1 MSLAVDGYGG
11 LILIGLMAVVTL
23 ITRFGGVLVMSFIPI
38 GPRVES
44 FINAMSGSVLIA
56 ILVPIAVEGDAGAR
70 LALLATAGVML
81 LLKRP
86 MPAIAAG
93 IATAAGWRYLFG

>member
-1 MSLAVDGYGG
+1 MSLSVDGYGG

-38 GPRVES
+38 SPRVES

-56 ILVPIAVEGDAGAR
+56 ILVPIAVEGDTGAR
-70 LALLATAGVML
+70 MALVATAVIML
-81 LLKRP
+81 VVKRP

>member
-1 MSLAVDGYGG
+1 MSTEGFGG
-11 LILIGLMAVVTL
+11 LILIGLMTLVTL
-23 ITRFGGVLVMSFIPI
+23 VTRFGGVMVMSVIPI

-56 ILVPIAVEGDAGAR
+56 ILVPMAVEGDAGAR
-70 LALLATAGVML
+70 LALIATGGVML
-81 LLKRP
+81 ALKKP

>member
-1 MSLAVDGYGG
+1 MSIATDMGGG
-11 LILIGLMAVVTL
+11 LLLIGLMAIVTL
-23 ITRFGGVLVMSFIPI
+23 ITRFGGVFVMSFIPI

-56 ILVPIAVEGDAGAR
+56 ILVPIAVEGDVGAR
-70 LALLATAGVML
+70 LALVATAAVML
-81 LLKRP
+81 VLKKP

-93 IATAAGWRYLFG
+93 ISVAAGWRYLF

>member
-1 MSLAVDGYGG
+1 MMATDGING
-11 LILIGLMAVVTL
+11 LLVIVLMGFVTL
-23 ITRFGGVLVMSFIPI
+23 LTRFGGVLVMSVVPI
-38 GPRVES
+38 NRRVES

-56 ILVPIAVEGDAGAR
+56 ILVPVAAEGDVAAR

-81 LLKRP
+81 AVRRP

-93 IATAAGWRYLFG
+93 ISVAAGWRYLM